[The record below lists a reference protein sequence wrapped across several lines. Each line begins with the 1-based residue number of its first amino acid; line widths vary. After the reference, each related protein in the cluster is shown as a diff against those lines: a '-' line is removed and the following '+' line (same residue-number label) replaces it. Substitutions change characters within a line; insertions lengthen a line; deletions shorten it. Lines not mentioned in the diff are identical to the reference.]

1 MTEQAR
7 SNCGNCGA
15 ALPNRLAQ
23 ARMVTCDH
31 CGSTSVLRDKVFEI
45 AGQGGEMFDAPA
57 LVQIGAPVVVKG
69 LELLPVGQARFSYG
83 RGSWDEFWCLGGS
96 EDGMWLSADEGDYA
110 LERDLPRDL
119 WPETGRPRLGDA
131 IEIRGETFRVTEAE
145 TATCVAVRGE
155 FPEELEIGETHL
167 YFDLTG
173 PHGQIATYES
183 WEGGEAWS
191 AGHWVDPWQVRA
203 P

>member
-45 AGQGGEMFDAPA
+45 AGTGGEMFETPS
-57 LVQIGAPVVVKG
+57 LVEIGVPVVVKG
-69 LELLPVGQARFSYG
+69 LELLPVGLARFSYG
-83 RGSWDEFWCLGGS
+83 RGTWDEFWCL
-96 EDGMWLSADEGDYA
+96 DGADGLWLSADEGDYA
-110 LERDLPRDL
+110 LERALPQEH
-119 WPETGRPRLGDA
+119 WPNGTRPSLGGEID
-131 IEIRGETFRVTEAE
+131 IRGEVFRVNEAE

-155 FPEELEIGETHL
+155 FPEELEIGEAHL
-167 YFDLTG
+167 YFDLIG

-183 WEGGEAWS
+183 WEGGETWS
-191 AGHWVDPWQVRA
+191 AGHWVDPWEVRRA
-203 P
+203 